1 MFTAH
6 HEKKY
11 LILNFSLIN
20 ELQILDFLRIDF
32 KMISCKPYL
41 QYFALNS
48 KKNKQKTTKIW
59 DKKRPSSEKKMTY
72 LFVPMVVDNQ
82 RKDTT
87 KINFLIS

>member
-48 KKNKQKTTKIW
+48 KKNKQKKPL
-59 DKKRPSSEKKMTY
+59 KSEKK
-72 LFVPMVVDNQ
+72 
-82 RKDTT
+82 KDLLA
-87 KINFLIS
+87 KKL

>member
-20 ELQILDFLRIDF
+20 KLQILDFLRIDF

-48 KKNKQKTTKIW
+48 KKKTNKKNTKIW
-59 DKKRPSSEKKMTY
+59 DKKRPSSEKIMTIKKNY
-72 LFVPMVVDNQ
+72 IPFRTNGG
-82 RKDTT
+82 R
-87 KINFLIS
+87 

>member
-48 KKNKQKTTKIW
+48 KKTNKRKKTLKSEI
-59 DKKRPSSEKKMTY
+59 KKDLLAKKLWQLKKNDIPFRT
-72 LFVPMVVDNQ
+72 NGG
-82 RKDTT
+82 R
-87 KINFLIS
+87 

>member
-48 KKNKQKTTKIW
+48 KKKTNQKKH
-59 DKKRPSSEKKMTY
+59 
-72 LFVPMVVDNQ
+72 
-82 RKDTT
+82 
-87 KINFLIS
+87 